1 MKTDFKV
8 LMTLMDL
15 TIGGGQTHVVELC
28 RELAQ
33 KGVRVF
39 VASNGGIYEKELAS
53 YGIKHFKAPLHNKN
67 PKNILVSYYLLK
79 RIIRKNDI
87 HLVHAHARIPA
98 FVCGLLHKKMNFRF
112 ATTAHGV
119 YSMLLPFKLLSN
131 WGEQAFAV
139 SDDIRNYLIDNYKY
153 NPRNIF
159 VTINGIDL
167 ERFSAETDCSS
178 ALKDLKLYDNKKRI
192 ISVSRLDK
200 DISLAAH
207 MLIECAEYLFTLNRK
222 LEIVI
227 VGAGDDYANVRERAE
242 AVNAKL
248 KKKLIHVVGG
258 RTDVNALLA
267 SADIVIAIS
276 RAALEAM
283 ATEKPVIMAGHS
295 GYGGIFTSEILD
307 VSIDTNFCFRGC
319 EDMTVRKLQDDI
331 LKLLRSDESDLK
343 ELGRYG
349 REVVKEYYSSGR
361 MADDALLVYERLLKR
376 NNETDIVISGFYGSG
391 NHGDE
396 SVLRAIISDLRAIS
410 PGIKITVLSRKPKD
424 TAITYGVRS
433 IYRFNYPMV
442 LRELKR
448 STLLISGGGSLI
460 QDVTSSRSLW
470 HYLFVIRSAV
480 KRHTRVMLYANGI
493 GPVNRP
499 KNIKKVARALNE
511 VDVITLRDEESL
523 AMLEEMGVSTD
534 KTVVTADPAF
544 ALENVD
550 NDKTSILLRNLR
562 LTSRK
567 YFCVSVRSWKSSE
580 KNLNSD
586 ILNFCS
592 YIYGK
597 YRYTALFVPMQ
608 PVDAAISKSLAG
620 QMKQAGM
627 YAGDNLSIDAVQG
640 LISGAEFTLGMRLH
654 SLVYSIKAGVPA
666 IGLVY
671 DPKVAS
677 MLKQF
682 GQGYYCHV
690 EDVNLD
696 ALKGYADFCIVNREI
711 VSKGLEEMSAQ
722 ARQKAKENA
731 KIAIELWD
739 SDCF

>member
-1 MKTDFKV
+1 
-8 LMTLMDL
+8 
-15 TIGGGQTHVVELC
+15 
-28 RELAQ
+28 
-33 KGVRVF
+33 
-39 VASNGGIYEKELAS
+39 
-53 YGIKHFKAPLHNKN
+53 
-67 PKNILVSYYLLK
+67 
-79 RIIRKNDI
+79 
-87 HLVHAHARIPA
+87 
-98 FVCGLLHKKMNFRF
+98 
-112 ATTAHGV
+112 
-119 YSMLLPFKLLSN
+119 
-131 WGEQAFAV
+131 
-139 SDDIRNYLIDNYKY
+139 
-153 NPRNIF
+153 
-159 VTINGIDL
+159 
-167 ERFSAETDCSS
+167 
-178 ALKDLKLYDNKKRI
+178 
-192 ISVSRLDK
+192 
-200 DISLAAH
+200 
-207 MLIECAEYLFTLNRK
+207 
-222 LEIVI
+222 
-227 VGAGDDYANVRERAE
+227 
-242 AVNAKL
+242 
-248 KKKLIHVVGG
+248 
-258 RTDVNALLA
+258 
-267 SADIVIAIS
+267 
-276 RAALEAM
+276 
-283 ATEKPVIMAGHS
+283 
-295 GYGGIFTSEILD
+295 
-307 VSIDTNFCFRGC
+307 
-319 EDMTVRKLQDDI
+319 MTVRKLQDDI

-433 IYRFNYPMV
+433 IYRVNYPMV